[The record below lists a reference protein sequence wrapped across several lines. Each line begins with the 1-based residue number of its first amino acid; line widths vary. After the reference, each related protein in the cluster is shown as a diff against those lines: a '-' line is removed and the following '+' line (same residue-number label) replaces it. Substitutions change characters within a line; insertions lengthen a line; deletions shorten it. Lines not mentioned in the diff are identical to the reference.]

1 MLIVVGLL
9 SEPDVCVVGQQA
21 VAGVSPAAAG
31 DRGGL
36 EGGGGGG
43 GAGGGDLHPVQPPD

>member
-1 MLIVVGLL
+1 MMIVVGLL
-9 SEPDVCVVGQQA
+9 SETDVCVAGQQA
-21 VAGVSPAAAG
+21 VACVSPAAAG

-43 GAGGGDLHPVQPPD
+43 GGGGDLHPVQPPD